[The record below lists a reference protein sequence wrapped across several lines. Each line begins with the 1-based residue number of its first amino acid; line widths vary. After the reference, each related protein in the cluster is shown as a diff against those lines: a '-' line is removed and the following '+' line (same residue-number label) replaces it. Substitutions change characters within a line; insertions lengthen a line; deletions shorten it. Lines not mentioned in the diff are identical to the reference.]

1 MSAFGA
7 KRKPRIIQTLDDDE
21 VDKGLSLGIEEEQKQ
36 ERESCQTPISSRL
49 ADLSKLA
56 NPPLSEPQG
65 PIKFGRRPIK
75 SSSLRKS
82 INFNDDDAD
91 ADGEGGAPAS
101 GATAAD
107 REGTGAPIVI
117 RPSIARSGST
127 KQKKKSSSSRL
138 SFGPGESTD
147 DDVGAAP
154 TPKKTTLG
162 KKALEN
168 NAIKKSSSLQNLPTR
183 FLGGEEDRP
192 RYSKEYLD
200 ELQSSTPN
208 TPDNLASLR
217 IADDEEDV
225 EMSLDPSELD
235 GATVVQSNSTDAVAA
250 APSRQPAAT
259 VLTEGQIR
267 EKKER
272 RARLAREAD
281 FISLDDGG
289 DDDGDNEDG
298 SDAETGAG
306 ATATVSVQ
314 FNKKKAESRLMA
326 EDEDL
331 GEGYDEFVEDGGL
344 SVGRQAEREARRRQR
359 REMAELI
366 HAAEEGS
373 DAESDGSEAER
384 RAAYEAAQRRAGMD
398 GLRRA
403 DDDED
408 GGDGVNVIPR
418 MRPLPDLED
427 CLLRMRGLVQGLE
440 DEVTRKRA
448 RIAEMRKEKEEILR
462 REREVQE
469 VLDRAGAKY
478 QSLAGAGAPASD
490 VARMATQSP
499 LRPIPP
505 GLAGDLPVERGLES
519 FGTTPTRRLDDEE
532 MG

>member
-36 ERESCQTPISSRL
+36 EQ
-49 ADLSKLA
+49 
-56 NPPLSEPQG
+56 PQG

-101 GATAAD
+101 DAAAAG
-107 REGTGAPIVI
+107 REDTGVPIVI
-117 RPSIARSGST
+117 RPSIARSGSMR
-127 KQKKKSSSSRL
+127 QKKKSSSSRL

-235 GATVVQSNSTDAVAA
+235 GATVVQSSSTDAVAV

-281 FISLDDGG
+281 FISLDDG

-298 SDAETGAG
+298 SDAETGA
-306 ATATVSVQ
+306 TTVSVQ
-314 FNKKKAESRLMA
+314 FSKKKAESRLMA

-403 DDDED
+403 DDDDD

-478 QSLAGAGAPASD
+478 QSLAGAPASD